1 MAHSIERCTPILV
14 KKKYFPTLRILFTCG
29 VTLILR
35 AKGGGML
42 PHSEIHTCLKV
53 YYSEEVKMGVVLL
66 RREISELREI
76 RKIGEPSFPC
86 GVTLEKRER
95 KKCMVG
101 APYHHLSLSDWQWP
115 TGPTSLSR
123 TSFLY
128 GEKPKSSGLGLS
140 LNGSQF
146 GGCSTEYNTLAATKV
161 VCRRTG

>member
-101 APYHHLSLSDWQWP
+101 APYHHLSLSLSLTDNGRP
-115 TGPTSLSR
+115 VRHLSR
-123 TSFLY
+123 GRL
-128 GEKPKSSGLGLS
+128 SSMGKNPS
-140 LNGSQF
+140 PP
-146 GGCSTEYNTLAATKV
+146 V
-161 VCRRTG
+161 